1 MAGPGRRT
9 VPDGARLV
17 AAFAVLCAG
26 CGGPGGAR
34 PAPSDGAAG
43 SGASGPPSILLVS
56 IDTTRAD
63 RLGCYG
69 YAHAGTPEIDRLAR
83 EGTVFENAF
92 TPAPITLPA
101 HASLLT
107 GRFPHRHGARD
118 NGIYRLVDDVPTLG
132 EGLQAAGYQ
141 TAAVVGAAVLDRHYG
156 LARGF
161 GVYDDEVHRAGLA
174 IAERDAA
181 AVTERAL
188 AIAGELSGP
197 AFLFVHYFD
206 PHAAYQPP
214 PRFADRGSYQGEIAY
229 VDEQI
234 GRLRRGL
241 ERLGGWSSALVVIT
255 ADHGESLGEHGEA
268 THGVFLYQSTLHV
281 PLMLAG
287 PGWPAGERVKAPASL
302 VDVAPTLL
310 AAARARAPDGMDG
323 RILAPVEADT
333 PVLIPLESEFG
344 LNSYGWAPLSGLTD
358 GRLKWIRA
366 PRPELYDLESDPAER
381 IDLATAE
388 PERAERMAARW
399 HEAVREDRRG
409 ARPAGPGEA
418 ERAERLRALGYVAG
432 GRAPGIPR
440 PTDGL
445 PDPKDVVGTL
455 DAINEARRSIGA
467 RSFAAAERTLASVL
481 ARSPRNVSA
490 LVLLGSARLAAGRPR
505 DAVAPLTE
513 ARALAPLNPDVHFNL
528 GLARLG
534 SGDVAAAEAAW
545 RKTLELHPRFAEAAA
560 NLADVLLRTG
570 RAEAAAAVVEA
581 ASRRD
586 VESPLL
592 DFLAGKLAVQRG
604 DRGAARRS
612 LERALAR
619 GLPPDAAREARVLLD
634 AQGAA
639 PRDPGPNGRPPGAPG
654 TPEGGGKP

>member
-1 MAGPGRRT
+1 MAKLERRSESN
-9 VPDGARLV
+9 VPTLV
-17 AAFAVLCAG
+17 ATLALLCAG
-26 CGGPGGAR
+26 CGGPAGAR
-34 PAPSDGAAG
+34 
-43 SGASGPPSILLVS
+43 SGASGEPAQIGTSGPPSILLVS
-56 IDTTRAD
+56 LDTTRAD

-69 YAHAGTPEIDRLAR
+69 RPVARTPEIDRLAR
-83 EGTVFENAF
+83 EGTVFERAF

-118 NGIYRLVDDVPTLG
+118 NGIYRLLDDVPTLG
-132 EGLQAAGYQ
+132 EGLRAAGYR

-161 GVYDDEVHRAGLA
+161 DVYDDEVPRAGLA

-188 AIAGELSGP
+188 AVAGELSGP

-206 PHAAYQPP
+206 PHAAYRPP
-214 PRFADRGSYQGEIAY
+214 PRFSDAEPYQGEIAY

-234 GRLRRGL
+234 GRLLRGL
-241 ERLGGWSSALVVIT
+241 ARLDAWSRRLVVIT

-268 THGVFLYQSTLHV
+268 THGVFLYQATLHV
-281 PLMLAG
+281 PLVVAG
-287 PGWPAGERVKAPASL
+287 PGWPAGRRVKAPASL

-310 AAARARAPDGMDG
+310 AAAGARAPDGLDG
-323 RILAPVEADT
+323 RILTPAEAEA

-366 PRPELYDLESDPAER
+366 PRPELYDLESDPGER
-381 IDLATAE
+381 TDLAAAQ

-399 HEAVREDRRG
+399 REEVREDLRG
-409 ARPAGPGEA
+409 ARPADPGAA
-418 ERAERLRALGYVAG
+418 EREERLRALGYVAG
-432 GRAPGIPR
+432 SRGGAHGSI
-440 PTDGL
+440 DAL

-467 RSFAAAERTLASVL
+467 RSFEAAERTLASVL

-490 LVLLGSARLAAGRPR
+490 LVLLGSARLTAGRHR
-505 DAVAPLTE
+505 EAVAPLTE
-513 ARALAPLNPDVHFNL
+513 ARTLAPLNPDVHFNL

-534 SGDVAAAEAAW
+534 SGEVAAAEAAW
-545 RKTLELHPRFAEAAA
+545 RRTLELRPRFAEASA

-570 RAEAAAAVVEA
+570 RAEAASSVLDE
-581 ASRRD
+581 ASRHG

-592 DFLAGKLAVQRG
+592 DFLAGKLAAERG
-604 DRGAARRS
+604 DAGAARRS
-612 LERALAR
+612 LERALVR
-619 GLPPDAAREARVLLD
+619 GLPPDAAREARALLD
-634 AQGAA
+634 AQASRGRDRA
-639 PRDPGPNGRPPGAPG
+639 PAGPAGGPARPIGGR
-654 TPEGGGKP
+654 KP